1 VHPEGVLQAIAL
13 VGVLDF
19 FGIAGGDRG
28 HEIRIN
34 DAALHQVDRA
44 VIEIILQPIPGPIGS
59 RVQAHQPNHMVPSHT
74 LMHDVV
80 DGVANPRVGHAEIF
94 VPFEKQ
100 HRDQGGLPI
109 MAVDDVGMLVGLEH
123 ELQGRPAE
131 KGKAFRIV
139 PVAVE
144 GAPIEEISMRMGF
157 DKKAL

>member
-1 VHPEGVLQAIAL
+1 
-13 VGVLDF
+13 
-19 FGIAGGDRG
+19 
-28 HEIRIN
+28 
-34 DAALHQVDRA
+34 
-44 VIEIILQPIPGPIGS
+44 
-59 RVQAHQPNHMVPSHT
+59 
-74 LMHDVV
+74 
-80 DGVANPRVGHAEIF
+80 VGHAEIF